1 MIYVLAFILAAF
13 LTILLFIWLRKAQ
26 FDAVHRNFL
35 DLEDHYG
42 GRVIRNGFAI
52 RPKYSGIFKEHRMS
66 ISISSE
72 KKTADHP
79 RQFYISI
86 YMQVPS
92 PINFTVMSNSW
103 LSKKSESA
111 QKKRYIKKIVHDNY
125 SIEVMDKTIFA
136 RINIPKL
143 EDLIEN
149 MHPFAYVLV
158 SKRGSILERLSDN
171 LIADTEF
178 NKLDRLLLS
187 MKDLSLVT
195 GGRDSNK
202 N

>member
-1 MIYVLAFILAAF
+1 MLYALAFFILVLAV
-13 LTILLFIWLRKAQ
+13 LLLLIWLRKAQ

-52 RPKYSGIFKEHRMS
+52 RPKYSGVFKDNRMS

-72 KKTADHP
+72 KKTDDHP

-92 PINFTVMSNSW
+92 QINFTVLSNSW
-103 LSKKSESA
+103 LSKKTETTK
-111 QKKRYIKKIVHDNY
+111 KKRFIKKIVRDHY
-125 SIEVMDKTIFA
+125 SIEVTDNAIFT
-136 RINIPKL
+136 RINIPRL
-143 EDLIEN
+143 EKLIES
-149 MHPFAYVLV
+149 MDPFAYILV
-158 SKRGSILERLSDN
+158 SKRGLILERLSDD

-178 NKLDRLLLS
+178 NKLNQLLTS
-187 MKDLSLVT
+187 MEQLTRIVSEK
-195 GGRDSNK
+195 G
-202 N
+202 

>member
-1 MIYVLAFILAAF
+1 
-13 LTILLFIWLRKAQ
+13 
-26 FDAVHRNFL
+26 
-35 DLEDHYG
+35 
-42 GRVIRNGFAI
+42 
-52 RPKYSGIFKEHRMS
+52 
-66 ISISSE
+66 
-72 KKTADHP
+72 
-79 RQFYISI
+79 
-86 YMQVPS
+86 
-92 PINFTVMSNSW
+92 MSNSW
-103 LSKKSESA
+103 LSKKSESV

-125 SIEVMDKTIFA
+125 SIEVMDKAIFA

-178 NKLDRLLLS
+178 TKLDRLLLS

-195 GGRDSNK
+195 GGKERNT